1 MGQTPHEKCA
11 NKAFFFTPYSPQNE
25 KEASIEAPFPVKGM
39 NAIIG
44 IYEQGTR
51 R

>member
-1 MGQTPHEKCA
+1 MKMRKQ
-11 NKAFFFTPYSPQNE
+11 NFFFTPYSPQNE
-25 KEASIEAPFPVKGM
+25 IEASMEAPFPVKGM

>member
-1 MGQTPHEKCA
+1 MKMRKQ
-11 NKAFFFTPYSPQNE
+11 NFFFTPYSPQNE
-25 KEASIEAPFPVKGM
+25 KEASMEVPFPVKGM

>member
-1 MGQTPHEKCA
+1 MKMRKQS
-11 NKAFFFTPYSPQNE
+11 FFFTSYSPQNE

>member
-1 MGQTPHEKCA
+1 MKMRKQS
-11 NKAFFFTPYSPQNE
+11 FFLHPYSPQNE

-44 IYEQGTR
+44 IYERGTR

>member
-1 MGQTPHEKCA
+1 MKMRKQ
-11 NKAFFFTPYSPQNE
+11 NFFFTPYSPQYE

>member
-1 MGQTPHEKCA
+1 MKMRKQS
-11 NKAFFFTPYSPQNE
+11 FFFITYSPQNE
-25 KEASIEAPFPVKGM
+25 KEASIEASFPVKGM